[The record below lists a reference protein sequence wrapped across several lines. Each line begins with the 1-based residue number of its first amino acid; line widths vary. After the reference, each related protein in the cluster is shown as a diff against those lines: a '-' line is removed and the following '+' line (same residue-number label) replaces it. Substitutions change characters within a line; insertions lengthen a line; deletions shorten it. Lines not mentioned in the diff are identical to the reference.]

1 MVWTCHACT
10 LENENDAYLSCA
22 VCGTT
27 RAPEN
32 EAAEDSRK
40 RQREEAAPAPVPAAR
55 RRTFD
60 LAQLGKRP
68 RAAPTA
74 PAPASKAVSPRA
86 QSSPRAPPTAL
97 SRPSFDLGRLR
108 SLPAR
113 PCTVRDGDAP
123 PRSVADAEVPR
134 VAPAHIV
141 RRVLPPALADSLLR
155 KLLADGAWHRGT
167 WTVGG
172 KTSVNARRTRSFRI
186 RMTGGGEFEALGG
199 GADAQAREENGSS
212 RARGYAACP
221 ELLEAARFVTAA
233 CREVAPRSW
242 KDWEPTV
249 AFGNRYDGGQEHVGY
264 HSDFLMTMG
273 PRPIIAGLSLGAT
286 REFRLRR
293 EGTDYAPSRVVCMPA
308 EHNSLIVMSRD
319 CQEEWSVP
327 GVLRRAFTRVAAMA
341 WGQTAHTL
349 HRRGPSLHRRFPR
362 RKHSVAKTSSVPFH
376 AVAGETRFSLTFRRN
391 RPEFSQSATRNCNC
405 GKPAALKCAKG
416 RYYYTCCMAGG
427 DASQKCSYYA
437 RSAVAQQEADRL
449 RAIDEN
455 G

>member
-1 MVWTCHACT
+1 M
-10 LENENDAYLSCA
+10 
-22 VCGTT
+22 
-27 RAPEN
+27 
-32 EAAEDSRK
+32 
-40 RQREEAAPAPVPAAR
+40 
-55 RRTFD
+55 
-60 LAQLGKRP
+60 
-68 RAAPTA
+68 
-74 PAPASKAVSPRA
+74 
-86 QSSPRAPPTAL
+86 
-97 SRPSFDLGRLR
+97 
-108 SLPAR
+108 
-113 PCTVRDGDAP
+113 RDGDAP
-123 PRSVADAEVPR
+123 PRSVADAEVPS

-141 RRVLPPALADSLLR
+141 RRVLPPALADALLR
-155 KLLADGAWHRGT
+155 KLLADGDWHRGT

-221 ELLEAARFVTAA
+221 ELLEAARYVTAA
-233 CREVAPRSW
+233 AREVAPRSW
-242 KDWEPTV
+242 KDDWEPTV

-293 EGTDYAPSRVVCMPA
+293 EATDYAPSRVVCMPA

-319 CQEEWSVP
+319 CQEEW
-327 GVLRRAFTRVAAMA
+327 
-341 WGQTAHTL
+341 
-349 HRRGPSLHRRFPR
+349 
-362 RKHSVAKTSSVPFH
+362 KHSVAKTSSVQFH
-376 AVAGETRFSLTFRRN
+376 GIAGETRFSLTFRRN
-391 RPEFSQSATRNCNC
+391 RPEFSQSALRNCNC

-449 RAIDEN
+449 RAIDES

>member
-1 MVWTCHACT
+1 MWVCTACT

-32 EAAEDSRK
+32 EAAEDSRDAADSLDAAEDSRK
-40 RQREEAAPAPVPAAR
+40 RKHEESAPAPVPAAR

-74 PAPASKAVSPRA
+74 PAPPPTA
-86 QSSPRAPPTAL
+86 SPRAP

-233 CREVAPRSW
+233 AREVAPRSW
-242 KDWEPTV
+242 KDDWEPTV

-293 EGTDYAPSRVVCMPA
+293 EATDYAPSRVVCMPA

-319 CQEEWSVP
+319 CQEEW
-327 GVLRRAFTRVAAMA
+327 
-341 WGQTAHTL
+341 
-349 HRRGPSLHRRFPR
+349 
-362 RKHSVAKTSSVPFH
+362 KHSVAKTSSVPFH

-391 RPEFSQSATRNCNC
+391 RPEFSQNATRNCNC

>member
-10 LENENDAYLSCA
+10 LENENEAYLSCA

-40 RQREEAAPAPVPAAR
+40 RQREETAPAPR

-68 RAAPTA
+68 RAAPTV
-74 PAPASKAVSPRA
+74 PAP
-86 QSSPRAPPTAL
+86 PPTASSRAP

-123 PRSVADAEVPR
+123 PRSVADAEVPS

-141 RRVLPPALADSLLR
+141 RRVLPPALADALLR
-155 KLLADGAWHRGT
+155 KLLADADWHRGT

-233 CREVAPRSW
+233 AREVAPRSW
-242 KDWEPTV
+242 KDDWEPTV

-293 EGTDYAPSRVVCMPA
+293 EATDYAPSRVVCMPA

-319 CQEEWSVP
+319 CQEEW
-327 GVLRRAFTRVAAMA
+327 
-341 WGQTAHTL
+341 
-349 HRRGPSLHRRFPR
+349 
-362 RKHSVAKTSSVPFH
+362 KHSVAKTSSVQFH
-376 AVAGETRFSLTFRRN
+376 AIAGETRFSLAFRRN

-449 RAIDEN
+449 RAIDER

>member
-1 MVWTCHACT
+1 MWVCHACT

-27 RAPEN
+27 RAAETA
-32 EAAEDSRK
+32 AAEDSRK
-40 RQREEAAPAPVPAAR
+40 RQREESAPAPVPAAR

-68 RAAPTA
+68 RAAPTV
-74 PAPASKAVSPRA
+74 PAP
-86 QSSPRAPPTAL
+86 PPTASSRAP

-123 PRSVADAEVPR
+123 PRSVADVEVPS

-141 RRVLPPALADSLLR
+141 RRVLPPALADALLR
-155 KLLADGAWHRGT
+155 KLLADGDWHRGT

-233 CREVAPRSW
+233 AREVAPRSW
-242 KDWEPTV
+242 KDNWEPTV

-293 EGTDYAPSRVVCMPA
+293 EATDYAPSRVVCMPA
-308 EHNSLIVMSRD
+308 EHNSLIVISRD
-319 CQEEWSVP
+319 CQEEW
-327 GVLRRAFTRVAAMA
+327 
-341 WGQTAHTL
+341 
-349 HRRGPSLHRRFPR
+349 
-362 RKHSVAKTSSVPFH
+362 KHSVAKTSSVQFH
-376 AVAGETRFSLTFRRN
+376 AIAGETRFSLAFRRN

>member
-27 RAPEN
+27 RAAETDD
-32 EAAEDSRK
+32 AEDSRK
-40 RQREEAAPAPVPAAR
+40 RQREETAPAPR

-68 RAAPTA
+68 RAAPTV
-74 PAPASKAVSPRA
+74 PAPPPTA
-86 QSSPRAPPTAL
+86 SPRAP

-123 PRSVADAEVPR
+123 PRSVADAEVPS

-141 RRVLPPALADSLLR
+141 RRVLPPALADALLR
-155 KLLADGAWHRGT
+155 KLLADADWHRGT

-221 ELLEAARFVTAA
+221 ELLEAARYVTAA
-233 CREVAPRSW
+233 AREVAPRSW
-242 KDWEPTV
+242 KDDWEPTV

-293 EGTDYAPSRVVCMPA
+293 EATDYAPSRVVCMPA

-319 CQEEWSVP
+319 CQEEW
-327 GVLRRAFTRVAAMA
+327 
-341 WGQTAHTL
+341 
-349 HRRGPSLHRRFPR
+349 
-362 RKHSVAKTSSVPFH
+362 KHSVAKTSSVQFH
-376 AVAGETRFSLTFRRN
+376 GIAGETRFSLTFRRN

-449 RAIDEN
+449 RAIDES

>member
-1 MVWTCHACT
+1 MWVCTACT

-32 EAAEDSRK
+32 EAAEDSRDAADSLEAAEDSRDAADSLDAAEDSRK
-40 RQREEAAPAPVPAAR
+40 RQREETAPAPR
-55 RRTFD
+55 RPTFD

-68 RAAPTA
+68 RAAPTV
-74 PAPASKAVSPRA
+74 PAPPPTA
-86 QSSPRAPPTAL
+86 SPRAP

-123 PRSVADAEVPR
+123 PRSVADAEVPS

-141 RRVLPPALADSLLR
+141 RRVLPPALADALLR
-155 KLLADGAWHRGT
+155 KLLADGDWHRGT

-233 CREVAPRSW
+233 AREVAPRSW
-242 KDWEPTV
+242 KDNWEPTV

-293 EGTDYAPSRVVCMPA
+293 EATDYAPSRVVCMPA

-319 CQEEWSVP
+319 CQEEW
-327 GVLRRAFTRVAAMA
+327 
-341 WGQTAHTL
+341 
-349 HRRGPSLHRRFPR
+349 
-362 RKHSVAKTSSVPFH
+362 KHSVAKTSSVPFH

-449 RAIDEN
+449 RAIDES

>member
-27 RAPEN
+27 RAA
-32 EAAEDSRK
+32 EADDAEDSRK
-40 RQREEAAPAPVPAAR
+40 RQREETAPAPR

-68 RAAPTA
+68 RAAPTV
-74 PAPASKAVSPRA
+74 PAPPPTA
-86 QSSPRAPPTAL
+86 SPRAP

-123 PRSVADAEVPR
+123 PRSVADAEVPS

-141 RRVLPPALADSLLR
+141 RRVLPPALADALLR
-155 KLLADGAWHRGT
+155 KLLADADWHRGT

-221 ELLEAARFVTAA
+221 ELLEAARYVTAA
-233 CREVAPRSW
+233 AREVAPRSW
-242 KDWEPTV
+242 KDDWEPTV

-293 EGTDYAPSRVVCMPA
+293 EATDYAPSRVVCMPA

-319 CQEEWSVP
+319 CQEEW
-327 GVLRRAFTRVAAMA
+327 
-341 WGQTAHTL
+341 
-349 HRRGPSLHRRFPR
+349 
-362 RKHSVAKTSSVPFH
+362 KHSVAKTSSVQFH
-376 AVAGETRFSLTFRRN
+376 AIAGETRFSLTFRRN

-427 DASQKCSYYA
+427 DASQKCSFYA

>member
-27 RAPEN
+27 RAAETDD
-32 EAAEDSRK
+32 AEDSRK
-40 RQREEAAPAPVPAAR
+40 RQREETAPAPR

-68 RAAPTA
+68 RAAPTV
-74 PAPASKAVSPRA
+74 PAPPPTA
-86 QSSPRAPPTAL
+86 SPRAP

-123 PRSVADAEVPR
+123 PRSVADAEVPS

-141 RRVLPPALADSLLR
+141 RRVLPPALADALLR
-155 KLLADGAWHRGT
+155 KLLADGDWHRGT

-186 RMTGGGEFEALGG
+186 RMAGGGEFEALGG

-212 RARGYAACP
+212 RARGYAACL

-233 CREVAPRSW
+233 AREVAPRSW
-242 KDWEPTV
+242 KDNWEPTV

-293 EGTDYAPSRVVCMPA
+293 EATDYAPSRVVCMPA

-319 CQEEWSVP
+319 CQEEW
-327 GVLRRAFTRVAAMA
+327 
-341 WGQTAHTL
+341 
-349 HRRGPSLHRRFPR
+349 
-362 RKHSVAKTSSVPFH
+362 KHSVAKTSSVQFH
-376 AVAGETRFSLTFRRN
+376 GIAGETRFSLTFRRN

-449 RAIDEN
+449 RAVDEN

>member
-1 MVWTCHACT
+1 MWVCQKCT
-10 LENENDAYLSCA
+10 LENENDAYLCCA
-22 VCGTT
+22 VCGTART
-27 RAPEN
+27 AETD
-32 EAAEDSRK
+32 EEDSRK
-40 RQREEAAPAPVPAAR
+40 RQREETAAPAAR

-68 RAAPTA
+68 RAAPTV

-86 QSSPRAPPTAL
+86 PPTAP

-123 PRSVADAEVPR
+123 PRSVADAEVPS

-141 RRVLPPALADSLLR
+141 RRVLPPALADALLR
-155 KLLADGAWHRGT
+155 KLLADADWHRGT

-221 ELLEAARFVTAA
+221 ELLEAARYVTAA
-233 CREVAPRSW
+233 AREVAPRSW
-242 KDWEPTV
+242 KDDWEPTV

-293 EGTDYAPSRVVCMPA
+293 EATDYAPSRVVCMPA

-319 CQEEWSVP
+319 CQEEW
-327 GVLRRAFTRVAAMA
+327 
-341 WGQTAHTL
+341 
-349 HRRGPSLHRRFPR
+349 
-362 RKHSVAKTSSVPFH
+362 KHSVAKTSSVQFH
-376 AVAGETRFSLTFRRN
+376 AIAGETRFSLAFRRN

>member
-27 RAPEN
+27 RAA
-32 EAAEDSRK
+32 EADDAEDSRK
-40 RQREEAAPAPVPAAR
+40 RQREETAPAPR

-68 RAAPTA
+68 RAAPTV
-74 PAPASKAVSPRA
+74 PAPPPTA
-86 QSSPRAPPTAL
+86 SPRAP

-123 PRSVADAEVPR
+123 PRSVADAEVPS

-141 RRVLPPALADSLLR
+141 RRVLPPALADALLR
-155 KLLADGAWHRGT
+155 KLLADADWHRGT

-221 ELLEAARFVTAA
+221 ELLEAARYVTAA
-233 CREVAPRSW
+233 AREVAPRSW
-242 KDWEPTV
+242 KDDWEPTV

-293 EGTDYAPSRVVCMPA
+293 EATDYAPSRVVCMPA

-319 CQEEWSVP
+319 CQEEW
-327 GVLRRAFTRVAAMA
+327 
-341 WGQTAHTL
+341 
-349 HRRGPSLHRRFPR
+349 
-362 RKHSVAKTSSVPFH
+362 KHSVAKTSSVPFH

-391 RPEFSQSATRNCNC
+391 RPEFSQAATRNCNC

-449 RAIDEN
+449 RAIDES

>member
-40 RQREEAAPAPVPAAR
+40 RQREETAPAPR

-68 RAAPTA
+68 RAAPTV
-74 PAPASKAVSPRA
+74 PAPPPTA
-86 QSSPRAPPTAL
+86 SPRAP

-123 PRSVADAEVPR
+123 PRSVADAEVPS

-141 RRVLPPALADSLLR
+141 RRVLPPALADALLR
-155 KLLADGAWHRGT
+155 KLLADGDWHRGT

-212 RARGYAACP
+212 RVRGYAACP

-233 CREVAPRSW
+233 SRELAPRSW
-242 KDWEPTV
+242 KDNWEPTV

-293 EGTDYAPSRVVCMPA
+293 EATDYAPSRVVCMPA

-319 CQEEWSVP
+319 CQEEW
-327 GVLRRAFTRVAAMA
+327 
-341 WGQTAHTL
+341 
-349 HRRGPSLHRRFPR
+349 
-362 RKHSVAKTSSVPFH
+362 KHSVAKTSSVQFH
-376 AVAGETRFSLTFRRN
+376 GIAGETRFSLTFRRN
-391 RPEFSQSATRNCNC
+391 RPEFSQSALRNCNC

-449 RAIDEN
+449 RAIDES

>member
-1 MVWTCHACT
+1 MGAPAGWSAALVSMWVCHACT

-40 RQREEAAPAPVPAAR
+40 RQREETAPAPR
-55 RRTFD
+55 RPTFD

-68 RAAPTA
+68 RAAPTV
-74 PAPASKAVSPRA
+74 PAPPPTA
-86 QSSPRAPPTAL
+86 SPRAP

-123 PRSVADAEVPR
+123 PRSVADAEVPS

-141 RRVLPPALADSLLR
+141 RRVLPQALADALLR
-155 KLLADGAWHRGT
+155 RLLADGDWHRGT

-212 RARGYAACP
+212 RVRGYAACP

-233 CREVAPRSW
+233 SRELAPRSW
-242 KDWEPTV
+242 KDNWEPTV

-273 PRPIIAGLSLGAT
+273 PRPIIAGLSLGAS

-293 EGTDYAPSRVVCMPA
+293 EATDYAPSRVVCMPA

-319 CQEEWSVP
+319 CQEEW
-327 GVLRRAFTRVAAMA
+327 
-341 WGQTAHTL
+341 
-349 HRRGPSLHRRFPR
+349 
-362 RKHSVAKTSSVPFH
+362 KHSVAKTSSVQFH
-376 AVAGETRFSLTFRRN
+376 GIAGETRFSLTFRRN
-391 RPEFSQSATRNCNC
+391 RPEFSQSALRNCNC

-449 RAIDEN
+449 RAIDES

>member
-1 MVWTCHACT
+1 MGAPAGWSAALVEMWVCTACT

-27 RAPEN
+27 RAAETDD
-32 EAAEDSRK
+32 AEDSCK
-40 RQREEAAPAPVPAAR
+40 RQREESAPAPVPAAR

-68 RAAPTA
+68 RAAPTV
-74 PAPASKAVSPRA
+74 PAPPPAA
-86 QSSPRAPPTAL
+86 SPRAP

-155 KLLADGAWHRGT
+155 KLLADGDWHRGT

-233 CREVAPRSW
+233 AREVAPRSW
-242 KDWEPTV
+242 KDDWEPTV

-327 GVLRRAFTRVAAMA
+327 GVLRRACTRE
-341 WGQTAHTL
+341 
-349 HRRGPSLHRRFPR
+349 RRCPSLHRRFPR

-376 AVAGETRFSLTFRRN
+376 AIAGETRFSLTFRRN

-449 RAIDEN
+449 RAIDES

>member
-27 RAPEN
+27 RA
-32 EAAEDSRK
+32 AETDDAGDSRK
-40 RQREEAAPAPVPAAR
+40 RQREETAPAPR
-55 RRTFD
+55 RPTFD

-68 RAAPTA
+68 RAAPTV
-74 PAPASKAVSPRA
+74 PAPPPTA
-86 QSSPRAPPTAL
+86 SPRAP

-123 PRSVADAEVPR
+123 PRSVADAEVPS

-141 RRVLPPALADSLLR
+141 RRVLPPALADALLR
-155 KLLADGAWHRGT
+155 KLLADGDWHRGT

-233 CREVAPRSW
+233 AREVAPRSW
-242 KDWEPTV
+242 KDDWEPTV

-293 EGTDYAPSRVVCMPA
+293 EATDYAPSRVVCMPA

-319 CQEEWSVP
+319 CQEEW
-327 GVLRRAFTRVAAMA
+327 
-341 WGQTAHTL
+341 
-349 HRRGPSLHRRFPR
+349 
-362 RKHSVAKTSSVPFH
+362 KHSVAKTSSVQFH
-376 AVAGETRFSLTFRRN
+376 GIAGETRFSLTFRRN
-391 RPEFSQSATRNCNC
+391 RPEFSQSALRNCNC

-449 RAIDEN
+449 RAIDES

>member
-27 RAPEN
+27 RAPGN

-40 RQREEAAPAPVPAAR
+40 RQRDEAAPAPVPAAR

-68 RAAPTA
+68 RAAPTV

-86 QSSPRAPPTAL
+86 QSSPRAPPIAP

-123 PRSVADAEVPR
+123 PRSVADAEVPS

-141 RRVLPPALADSLLR
+141 RRVLPPALADALLR
-155 KLLADGAWHRGT
+155 KLLADGDWHRGT

-233 CREVAPRSW
+233 AREVAPRSW
-242 KDWEPTV
+242 KDNWEPTV

-293 EGTDYAPSRVVCMPA
+293 EATDYAPSRVVCMPA

-319 CQEEWSVP
+319 CQEEW
-327 GVLRRAFTRVAAMA
+327 
-341 WGQTAHTL
+341 
-349 HRRGPSLHRRFPR
+349 
-362 RKHSVAKTSSVPFH
+362 KHSVAKTSSVPFH

-391 RPEFSQSATRNCNC
+391 RPEFSQNATRNCNC

-427 DASQKCSYYA
+427 DASQKCSFYA

-455 G
+455 LNG

>member
-27 RAPEN
+27 RAAETA
-32 EAAEDSRK
+32 AAEDSRK
-40 RQREEAAPAPVPAAR
+40 RQREESAPAPVPAAR

-68 RAAPTA
+68 RAAPTV
-74 PAPASKAVSPRA
+74 PAPPPTA
-86 QSSPRAPPTAL
+86 SPRAP

-123 PRSVADAEVPR
+123 VRSVADAEVPS

-141 RRVLPPALADSLLR
+141 RRVLPPALADALLR
-155 KLLADGAWHRGT
+155 KLLADGDWHRGT

-233 CREVAPRSW
+233 AREVAPRSW
-242 KDWEPTV
+242 KDNWEPTV

-293 EGTDYAPSRVVCMPA
+293 EATDYAPSRVVCMPA

-319 CQEEWSVP
+319 CQEEW
-327 GVLRRAFTRVAAMA
+327 
-341 WGQTAHTL
+341 
-349 HRRGPSLHRRFPR
+349 
-362 RKHSVAKTSSVPFH
+362 KHSVAKTSSVQFH
-376 AVAGETRFSLTFRRN
+376 GIAGETRFSLTFRRN

-449 RAIDEN
+449 RAIDES

>member
-27 RAPEN
+27 RAAETDD
-32 EAAEDSRK
+32 AEDSRK
-40 RQREEAAPAPVPAAR
+40 RQREETAPAPR
-55 RRTFD
+55 RPTFD

-68 RAAPTA
+68 RAAPTV
-74 PAPASKAVSPRA
+74 PAPPPTA
-86 QSSPRAPPTAL
+86 SPRAP

-123 PRSVADAEVPR
+123 PRSVADAEVPS

-141 RRVLPPALADSLLR
+141 RRVLPPALADALLR
-155 KLLADGAWHRGT
+155 KLLADGDWHRGT

-233 CREVAPRSW
+233 AREVAPRSW
-242 KDWEPTV
+242 KDDWEPTV

-293 EGTDYAPSRVVCMPA
+293 EATDYAPSRVVCMPA

-319 CQEEWSVP
+319 CQEEW
-327 GVLRRAFTRVAAMA
+327 
-341 WGQTAHTL
+341 
-349 HRRGPSLHRRFPR
+349 
-362 RKHSVAKTSSVPFH
+362 KHSVAKTSSVPFH

-391 RPEFSQSATRNCNC
+391 RPEFSQSATRNCNG

-449 RAIDEN
+449 RAIDES

>member
-1 MVWTCHACT
+1 MPLGAIFGRRPLITHIHRLATSGHHLNAVTAEHCPTRLQASLTVRATPGESNGAIEMWVCTACT

-32 EAAEDSRK
+32 DDAEDSRK
-40 RQREEAAPAPVPAAR
+40 RQREETAPAVPAAR

-68 RAAPTA
+68 RAAPTV
-74 PAPASKAVSPRA
+74 PAPPPTA
-86 QSSPRAPPTAL
+86 SPRAP

-123 PRSVADAEVPR
+123 PRSVADAEVPS

-141 RRVLPPALADSLLR
+141 RRVLPPALADALLR
-155 KLLADGAWHRGT
+155 KLLADGDWHRGT

-233 CREVAPRSW
+233 ARR
-242 KDWEPTV
+242 
-249 AFGNRYDGGQEHVGY
+249 GGPAELEG
-264 HSDFLMTMG
+264 
-273 PRPIIAGLSLGAT
+273 RLGA
-286 REFRLRR
+286 
-293 EGTDYAPSRVVCMPA
+293 YC
-308 EHNSLIVMSRD
+308 
-319 CQEEWSVP
+319 
-327 GVLRRAFTRVAAMA
+327 GVR
-341 WGQTAHTL
+341 Q
-349 HRRGPSLHRRFPR
+349 
-362 RKHSVAKTSSVPFH
+362 
-376 AVAGETRFSLTFRRN
+376 
-391 RPEFSQSATRNCNC
+391 
-405 GKPAALKCAKG
+405 
-416 RYYYTCCMAGG
+416 
-427 DASQKCSYYA
+427 
-437 RSAVAQQEADRL
+437 
-449 RAIDEN
+449 
-455 G
+455 

>member
-27 RAPEN
+27 RAA
-32 EAAEDSRK
+32 EADDAEDSRK
-40 RQREEAAPAPVPAAR
+40 RQREETAPAPR

-68 RAAPTA
+68 RAAPTV
-74 PAPASKAVSPRA
+74 PAPPPTA
-86 QSSPRAPPTAL
+86 SPRAP

-123 PRSVADAEVPR
+123 PRSVADAEVPS

-141 RRVLPPALADSLLR
+141 RRVLPPALADALLR
-155 KLLADGAWHRGT
+155 KLLADADWHRGT

-221 ELLEAARFVTAA
+221 ELLEAARYVTAA
-233 CREVAPRSW
+233 AREVAPRSW
-242 KDWEPTV
+242 KDDWEPTV

-293 EGTDYAPSRVVCMPA
+293 EATDYAPSRVVCMPA

-319 CQEEWSVP
+319 CQEEW
-327 GVLRRAFTRVAAMA
+327 
-341 WGQTAHTL
+341 
-349 HRRGPSLHRRFPR
+349 
-362 RKHSVAKTSSVPFH
+362 KHSVAKTSSVPFH

-391 RPEFSQSATRNCNC
+391 RPEFSQAATRNCNC

>member
-27 RAPEN
+27 RAAET

-40 RQREEAAPAPVPAAR
+40 RQREETAPAPR
-55 RRTFD
+55 RPTFD

-68 RAAPTA
+68 RAAPTV
-74 PAPASKAVSPRA
+74 PAPPPTA
-86 QSSPRAPPTAL
+86 SPRAP

-233 CREVAPRSW
+233 ARDVAPRSW
-242 KDWEPTV
+242 KDNWEPTV

-293 EGTDYAPSRVVCMPA
+293 EATDYAPSRVVCMPA

-319 CQEEWSVP
+319 CQEEW
-327 GVLRRAFTRVAAMA
+327 
-341 WGQTAHTL
+341 
-349 HRRGPSLHRRFPR
+349 
-362 RKHSVAKTSSVPFH
+362 KHSVAKTSSVQFH
-376 AVAGETRFSLTFRRN
+376 AIAGETRFSLTFRRN
-391 RPEFSQSATRNCNC
+391 RPEFSQSATLNCKC

-427 DASQKCSYYA
+427 DASQKCTYYA

>member
-27 RAPEN
+27 RA
-32 EAAEDSRK
+32 AETDDAGDSRK
-40 RQREEAAPAPVPAAR
+40 RQREETAPAPR
-55 RRTFD
+55 RPTFD

-68 RAAPTA
+68 RAAPTV
-74 PAPASKAVSPRA
+74 PAPPPTA
-86 QSSPRAPPTAL
+86 SPRAP

-123 PRSVADAEVPR
+123 PRSVADAEVPS

-141 RRVLPPALADSLLR
+141 RRVLPPALADALLR
-155 KLLADGAWHRGT
+155 KLLADGDWHRGT

-233 CREVAPRSW
+233 AREVAPRSW
-242 KDWEPTV
+242 KDDWEPTV

-293 EGTDYAPSRVVCMPA
+293 EATDYAPSRVVCMPA

-319 CQEEWSVP
+319 CQEEW
-327 GVLRRAFTRVAAMA
+327 
-341 WGQTAHTL
+341 
-349 HRRGPSLHRRFPR
+349 
-362 RKHSVAKTSSVPFH
+362 KHSVAKTSSVPFH

-391 RPEFSQSATRNCNC
+391 RPEFSQAATRNCNC

-449 RAIDEN
+449 RAIDES

>member
-27 RAPEN
+27 RA
-32 EAAEDSRK
+32 AETDDAGDSRK
-40 RQREEAAPAPVPAAR
+40 RQREETAPAPR
-55 RRTFD
+55 RPTFD

-68 RAAPTA
+68 RAAPTV
-74 PAPASKAVSPRA
+74 PAPPPTA
-86 QSSPRAPPTAL
+86 SPRAP

-113 PCTVRDGDAP
+113 PCTVRDGEAP
-123 PRSVADAEVPR
+123 PRSVADAEVPS

-141 RRVLPPALADSLLR
+141 RRVLPPALADALLR
-155 KLLADGAWHRGT
+155 KLLADGDWHRGT

-233 CREVAPRSW
+233 AREVAPRSW
-242 KDWEPTV
+242 KDDWEPTV

-293 EGTDYAPSRVVCMPA
+293 EATDYAPSRVVCMPA

-319 CQEEWSVP
+319 CQEEW
-327 GVLRRAFTRVAAMA
+327 
-341 WGQTAHTL
+341 
-349 HRRGPSLHRRFPR
+349 
-362 RKHSVAKTSSVPFH
+362 KHSVAKTSSVPFH

-391 RPEFSQSATRNCNC
+391 RPEFSQAATRNCNC

-449 RAIDEN
+449 RAIDES

>member
-1 MVWTCHACT
+1 MTPA
-10 LENENDAYLSCA
+10 LGNGA
-22 VCGTT
+22 VQCG
-27 RAPEN
+27 RF
-32 EAAEDSRK
+32 AAV
-40 RQREEAAPAPVPAAR
+40 A
-55 RRTFD
+55 
-60 LAQLGKRP
+60 LGY
-68 RAAPTA
+68 
-74 PAPASKAVSPRA
+74 
-86 QSSPRAPPTAL
+86 
-97 SRPSFDLGRLR
+97 D
-108 SLPAR
+108 
-113 PCTVRDGDAP
+113 
-123 PRSVADAEVPR
+123 ADAVAVTTQHGGRIVGGAVIDDQDLEVSLIESEP
-134 VAPAHIV
+134 AEPAHDALDPVLLVVGRDDDRGPGV
-141 RRVLPPALADSLLR
+141 RRAWLCACALCQRALAGVCHGLGHWKTLPPALADALLR
-155 KLLADGAWHRGT
+155 KLLADGDWHRGT

-233 CREVAPRSW
+233 AREVAPRSW
-242 KDWEPTV
+242 KDDWEPTV

-449 RAIDEN
+449 RAIDES

>member
-27 RAPEN
+27 RAA
-32 EAAEDSRK
+32 EADDAEDSRK
-40 RQREEAAPAPVPAAR
+40 RQREETAPAPR

-68 RAAPTA
+68 RAAPTV
-74 PAPASKAVSPRA
+74 PAPTPTA
-86 QSSPRAPPTAL
+86 SPRAP

-123 PRSVADAEVPR
+123 PRSVADAEVPS

-141 RRVLPPALADSLLR
+141 RRVLPQALADALLR
-155 KLLADGAWHRGT
+155 RLLADGDWHRGT

-212 RARGYAACP
+212 RVRGYAACP

-233 CREVAPRSW
+233 SRELAPRSW
-242 KDWEPTV
+242 KDNWEPTV

-293 EGTDYAPSRVVCMPA
+293 EATDYAPSRVVCMPA

-319 CQEEWSVP
+319 CQEEW
-327 GVLRRAFTRVAAMA
+327 
-341 WGQTAHTL
+341 
-349 HRRGPSLHRRFPR
+349 
-362 RKHSVAKTSSVPFH
+362 KHSVAKTSSVPFH

-391 RPEFSQSATRNCNC
+391 RPEFSQAATRNCNC

-449 RAIDEN
+449 RAIDES

>member
-1 MVWTCHACT
+1 MWVCTACT

-32 EAAEDSRK
+32 EAAEDSRDAADSLEAAEDSRDAADSLDAAEDSRK
-40 RQREEAAPAPVPAAR
+40 RQREETAATPAR
-55 RRTFD
+55 RPTFD

-68 RAAPTA
+68 RAAPTV
-74 PAPASKAVSPRA
+74 PAPPPTA
-86 QSSPRAPPTAL
+86 SPRAP

-123 PRSVADAEVPR
+123 PRSVADAEVPS

-141 RRVLPPALADSLLR
+141 RRVLPPALADALLR
-155 KLLADGAWHRGT
+155 KLLADGDWHRGT

-221 ELLEAARFVTAA
+221 ELLEVARFVTAA
-233 CREVAPRSW
+233 AREVAPRSW
-242 KDWEPTV
+242 KDNWEPTV

-319 CQEEWSVP
+319 CQEEWSAP
-327 GVLRRAFTRVAAMA
+327 RVLRRACTRE
-341 WGQTAHTL
+341 
-349 HRRGPSLHRRFPR
+349 RRGDI
-362 RKHSVAKTSSVPFH
+362 TSPTIP
-376 AVAGETRFSLTFRRN
+376 AQEAFRREDVV
-391 RPEFSQSATRNCNC
+391 RSVSRRR
-405 GKPAALKCAKG
+405 G
-416 RYYYTCCMAGG
+416 R
-427 DASQKCSYYA
+427 DA
-437 RSAVAQQEADRL
+437 V
-449 RAIDEN
+449 
-455 G
+455 

>member
-1 MVWTCHACT
+1 MWVCTACT

-32 EAAEDSRK
+32 EAAEDSRDAADSLDAAEDSRK
-40 RQREEAAPAPVPAAR
+40 RQREESAPAPVPAAR

-68 RAAPTA
+68 RAAPTV
-74 PAPASKAVSPRA
+74 PAPPPTA
-86 QSSPRAPPTAL
+86 SPRAP

-123 PRSVADAEVPR
+123 PRSVADAEVPS

-141 RRVLPPALADSLLR
+141 RRVLPPALADALLR
-155 KLLADGAWHRGT
+155 KLLADGDWHRGT

-221 ELLEAARFVTAA
+221 ELLEAARFVTSAA
-233 CREVAPRSW
+233 REVAPRSW
-242 KDWEPTV
+242 KDNWEPTV

-293 EGTDYAPSRVVCMPA
+293 EATDYAPSRVVCMPA

-319 CQEEWSVP
+319 CQEEW
-327 GVLRRAFTRVAAMA
+327 
-341 WGQTAHTL
+341 
-349 HRRGPSLHRRFPR
+349 
-362 RKHSVAKTSSVPFH
+362 KHSVAKTSSVQFH
-376 AVAGETRFSLTFRRN
+376 AIAGETRFSLTFRRN

-405 GKPAALKCAKG
+405 GKPAALKCARG

-427 DASQKCSYYA
+427 DASQKCSFYA

-449 RAIDEN
+449 RAIDESA
-455 G
+455 

>member
-27 RAPEN
+27 RAPETDD
-32 EAAEDSRK
+32 AEDSRK
-40 RQREEAAPAPVPAAR
+40 RQREETAPAPR
-55 RRTFD
+55 RPTFD

-68 RAAPTA
+68 RAAPTV
-74 PAPASKAVSPRA
+74 PAPPPTA
-86 QSSPRAPPTAL
+86 SPRAP

-123 PRSVADAEVPR
+123 PRSVADAEVPS

-141 RRVLPPALADSLLR
+141 RRVLPPALADALLR
-155 KLLADGAWHRGT
+155 KLLADGDWHRGT

-233 CREVAPRSW
+233 AREVAPRSW
-242 KDWEPTV
+242 KDNWEPTV

-319 CQEEWSVP
+319 CQEEWSAP
-327 GVLRRAFTRVAAMA
+327 RVLRRAFTRVAAMA

-349 HRRGPSLHRRFPR
+349 HRRGPSLHRRFPQE
-362 RKHSVAKTSSVPFH
+362 A
-376 AVAGETRFSLTFRRN
+376 FRREN
-391 RPEFSQSATRNCNC
+391 VVRSVSRHRGRDAVQPDFPSQPPRVQPVCYAQLPLRQ
-405 GKPAALKCAKG
+405 AG
-416 RYYYTCCMAGG
+416 RAQVRQGPLLLHVLHG
-427 DASQKCSYYA
+427 
-437 RSAVAQQEADRL
+437 RRRRVAEV
-449 RAIDEN
+449 
-455 G
+455 

>member
-1 MVWTCHACT
+1 MWVCHACT

-27 RAPEN
+27 RAAETDD
-32 EAAEDSRK
+32 AEDSRK
-40 RQREEAAPAPVPAAR
+40 RQREETAPAPR
-55 RRTFD
+55 RPTFD

-68 RAAPTA
+68 RAAPTV
-74 PAPASKAVSPRA
+74 PAPPPTA
-86 QSSPRAPPTAL
+86 SPRAP

-123 PRSVADAEVPR
+123 PRSVADAEVPS

-141 RRVLPPALADSLLR
+141 RRVLPPALADALLR
-155 KLLADGAWHRGT
+155 KLLADGDWHRGT

-233 CREVAPRSW
+233 AREVAPRSW
-242 KDWEPTV
+242 KDDWEPTV

-376 AVAGETRFSLTFRRN
+376 AIAGETRFSLTFRRN

-449 RAIDEN
+449 RAIDES

>member
-27 RAPEN
+27 RAA
-32 EAAEDSRK
+32 EADDAEDSRK
-40 RQREEAAPAPVPAAR
+40 RQREETAPAPR

-68 RAAPTA
+68 RAAPTV
-74 PAPASKAVSPRA
+74 PAPPPTA
-86 QSSPRAPPTAL
+86 SPRAP

-123 PRSVADAEVPR
+123 PRSVADAEVPS

-141 RRVLPPALADSLLR
+141 RRVLPQALADALLR
-155 KLLADGAWHRGT
+155 RLLADGDWHRGT

-233 CREVAPRSW
+233 AREVAPRSW
-242 KDWEPTV
+242 KDDWEPTV

-293 EGTDYAPSRVVCMPA
+293 EATDYAPSRVVCMPA

-319 CQEEWSVP
+319 CQEEW
-327 GVLRRAFTRVAAMA
+327 
-341 WGQTAHTL
+341 
-349 HRRGPSLHRRFPR
+349 
-362 RKHSVAKTSSVPFH
+362 KHSVAKTSSVQFH
-376 AVAGETRFSLTFRRN
+376 AIAGETRFSLAFRRN

>member
-27 RAPEN
+27 RAAETDD
-32 EAAEDSRK
+32 AEDSRK
-40 RQREEAAPAPVPAAR
+40 RQREEIAPAPR

-68 RAAPTA
+68 RAAPTV
-74 PAPASKAVSPRA
+74 PAPPPTA
-86 QSSPRAPPTAL
+86 SPRAP

-123 PRSVADAEVPR
+123 PRSVADAEVPS

-141 RRVLPPALADSLLR
+141 RRVLPPALADALLR
-155 KLLADGAWHRGT
+155 KLLADGDWHRGT

-233 CREVAPRSW
+233 AREVAPRSW
-242 KDWEPTV
+242 KDDWEPTV

-293 EGTDYAPSRVVCMPA
+293 EATDYAPSRVVCMPA

-319 CQEEWSVP
+319 CQEEW
-327 GVLRRAFTRVAAMA
+327 
-341 WGQTAHTL
+341 
-349 HRRGPSLHRRFPR
+349 
-362 RKHSVAKTSSVPFH
+362 KHSVAKTSSVQFH
-376 AVAGETRFSLTFRRN
+376 AIAGETRFSLTFRRN
-391 RPEFSQSATRNCNC
+391 RPEFSQSATRNCEC

-437 RSAVAQQEADRL
+437 RSVVAQQEADRL
-449 RAIDEN
+449 RAIDES